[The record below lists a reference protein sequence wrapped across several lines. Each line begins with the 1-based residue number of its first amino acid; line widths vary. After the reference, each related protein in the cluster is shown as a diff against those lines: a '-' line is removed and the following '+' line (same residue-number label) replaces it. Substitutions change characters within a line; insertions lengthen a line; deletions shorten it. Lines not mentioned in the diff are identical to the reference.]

1 MEQQL
6 AFEET
11 CERYLLGELSDAE
24 QAQLEEAYFA
34 DDALFERFL
43 AVKDELL
50 DAYARGELT
59 EEKRA
64 RFAQHF
70 RATEPRR
77 QQIDEAQD
85 LIRAATAAARKTTAA
100 NGEKT
105 LPRTITRNVNASWRE
120 SVADMFRL
128 RPLAWQSA
136 LVVLLLL
143 ILGGVW
149 TLIRYRQRQQ
159 AELASSEKA
168 KPQPPQATSPPVVAG
183 NNAPSPFP
191 TDSTANL
198 EPPPGMNVTPR
209 PTPKTPGT
217 AAPQFSSAQIAS
229 LTLLPLVTRDIS
241 DENTLLLH
249 PATRIARLRLVFR
262 KNNYRSYS
270 AKLTTLDDRQV
281 WQNHALKADSSKSV
295 TLQIAP
301 ALFQQHDYLLTLS
314 GRTAGGQLETVGEY
328 YFHVVRQ

>member
-1 MEQQL
+1 LEQQL

-11 CERYLLGELSDAE
+11 CERYLLGDLSDAE

-59 EEKRA
+59 EEKHA
-64 RFAQHF
+64 RLEQHF

-85 LIRAATAAARKTTAA
+85 LIRAATAAARKTAIA
-100 NGEKT
+100 DGEKT
-105 LPRTITRNVNASWRE
+105 GTITRKAKSSWRE
-120 SVADMFRL
+120 SLADMFWL

-149 TLIRYRQRQQ
+149 TLIRYRQRRQ

-183 NNAPSPFP
+183 NNAPSPVP

-198 EPPPGMNVTPR
+198 KPPPGMNVTPR
-209 PTPKTPGT
+209 PTPKTSGT
-217 AAPQFSSAQIAS
+217 PAPSFSSAQIAS
-229 LTLLPLVTRDIS
+229 LTLLPVATRDIS
-241 DENTLLLH
+241 EENTLVLD
-249 PATRIARLRLVFR
+249 PAMRLVRLRLVFR
-262 KNNYRSYS
+262 KNGYRSYG
-270 AKLTTLDDRQV
+270 AKLTTLDDRPV
-281 WQNHALKADSSKSV
+281 WQNRGLKADSSKSI
-295 TLQIAP
+295 TLQLAP
-301 ALFQQHDYLLTLS
+301 ALLQQQDYLLTLS
-314 GRTAGGQLETVGEY
+314 GRTAGGQLEPIATY
-328 YFHVVRQ
+328 YFHVMRR

>member
-1 MEQQL
+1 LEQQL
-6 AFEET
+6 AFEDT
-11 CERYLLGELSDAE
+11 CERYLLGELSEAE

-85 LIRAATAAARKTTAA
+85 LIRATTAAARQPAIA

-105 LPRTITRNVNASWRE
+105 RTITRNVDASWRE
-120 SVADMFRL
+120 SVANMFRL

-136 LVVLLLL
+136 LIVMLLLA
-143 ILGGVW
+143 LGGVW
-149 TLIRYRQRQQ
+149 LIVRYRQRQQ
-159 AELASSEKA
+159 AELASSEKS
-168 KPQPPQATSPPVVAG
+168 KPQPLQATSPPVVAG
-183 NNAPSPFP
+183 DNAPSPFP
-191 TDSTANL
+191 TDSTANR
-198 EPPPGMNVTPR
+198 EPPPGTNATPR
-209 PTPKTPGT
+209 PTPGTPGT
-217 AAPQFSSAQIAS
+217 PEPQFSAAQIAS
-229 LTLLPLVTRDIS
+229 LTLLPLVTRDIT
-241 DENTLLLH
+241 DENTLILH
-249 PATRIARLRLVFR
+249 PATRIVRLRLVFR

-270 AKLTTLDDRQV
+270 ASLTTLDDQQV

-301 ALFQQHDYLLTLS
+301 ALLQQHDYLLTLS
-314 GRTAGGQLETVGEY
+314 ARTAGDQLETVGEY